1 MSVLIPAGQPLLD
14 VVPGLD
20 KMCIRDRA
28 VGCPGRV
35 IQRQPVKEGSKLF
48 FCVLGEHLVDSGQ
61 VALLRTAGGV
71 QIHIED
77 QALEQVGLTI
87 IPEVVALSISFGVG
101 DDDICL
107 LYTSLHLCFTSG
119 PKYIT

>member
-1 MSVLIPAGQPLLD
+1 M
-14 VVPGLD
+14 
-20 KMCIRDRA
+20 
-28 VGCPGRV
+28 
-35 IQRQPVKEGSKLF
+35 IQRQPVKEGGKLF

-87 IPEVVALSISFGVG
+87 IPEVVALALSMLIKEILGSECHFMRARKK
-101 DDDICL
+101 I
-107 LYTSLHLCFTSG
+107 YSKS
-119 PKYIT
+119 